1 MGQFVTMKEEATVG
15 TARRIYEAL
24 KAQVLDGTYGAEAL
38 LPSTRALAAEL
49 GVSRTTVTAA
59 YEQLL
64 SEGYL
69 ESRQGARSR
78 VALLAARQGPGSV
91 AAPGRPPSQKH
102 RDKGAAAV
110 RLSRL
115 GAALCDGPIWM
126 PPVSARLIADFR
138 YGDLSAADFPEEA
151 WRQSVNAALR
161 RRRPRLAYDHPAGSS
176 ALRMALQAYLWR
188 ARGLSCDPDQIVVV
202 NGSQQGLDLAARVLV
217 DAGDRVAMED
227 PGYVMARR
235 VFAAA
240 GAAVVPVAVDAEG
253 LRTDILEQLEDARLA
268 YVTPSHQFP
277 LGSVLSARRRQ
288 ALLAW
293 SRRTG
298 AYVLEDDYDGEYRY
312 DIRPIPPLQTM
323 GQAENV
329 LYLGTISKSLSPML
343 RLGYLVVPPPLV
355 PAFAA
360 AKQLIDRHSP
370 SLEQEALAAMIA
382 SGAYERHIR
391 RSRRNNG
398 RRREALLTALKA
410 ELGDAVTISGA
421 DAGLHVVV
429 WFEQLEKAQE
439 DALIARARAA
449 GVGLYPVSPLYAA
462 DDAGHRPDRAGIVM
476 GYASL
481 EAAEIGKGVA
491 ALAQVLRSWGDE
503 KAEAKPS

>member
-1 MGQFVTMKEEATVG
+1 MKDEATVG
-15 TARRIYEAL
+15 TTRRIYAAL
-24 KAQVLDGTYGAEAL
+24 KAQILDGTYGAEAL

-78 VALLAARQGPGSV
+78 VARLADRQGSASS
-91 AAPGRPPSQKH
+91 AASGRPASQGH
-102 RDKGAAAV
+102 REEGRAADV

-115 GAALCDGPIWM
+115 GAALRDGPVWV
-126 PPVSARLIADFR
+126 PPTSAAVIADFR
-138 YGDLSAADFPEEA
+138 YGDLSATDFPEQA
-151 WRQSVNAALR
+151 WRQAVNTALR
-161 RRRPRLAYDHPAGSS
+161 RRRPRLAYEHPAGCSS
-176 ALRMALQAYLWR
+176 LRAALQAYLWR
-188 ARGLSCDPDQIVVV
+188 ARGLRCEPDQIVVV

-217 DAGDRVAMED
+217 DPGDRVAMED

-240 GAAVVPVAVDAEG
+240 GAEVVPVAVDAEG
-253 LRTDILEQLEDARLA
+253 LRTDVLERVEDARLA

-277 LGSVLSARRRQ
+277 LGSVLAARRRQ
-288 ALLAW
+288 ELLAW

-323 GQAENV
+323 AQAENV

-343 RLGYLVVPPPLV
+343 RLGYLVVPPPLF

-370 SLEQEALAAMIA
+370 VLEQEALAVMIA
-382 SGAYERHIR
+382 GGAYERHIR
-391 RSRRNNG
+391 KSRRNNG

-429 WFEQLEKAQE
+429 WFERLQKTEE
-439 DALIARARAA
+439 SALIARARAV
-449 GVGLYPVSPLYAA
+449 GIGLYPVSPLYAET
-462 DDAGHRPDRAGIVM
+462 DAGHRPDRAGIVM

-481 EAAEIGKGVA
+481 DEAEILRGVA
-491 ALAQVLRSWGDE
+491 ALAEVLRSWGDR
-503 KAEAKPS
+503 ADDRVTRV

>member
-1 MGQFVTMKEEATVG
+1 MVDSETSGGEASTG
-15 TARRIYEAL
+15 AARRIYEAL
-24 KAQVLDGTYGAEAL
+24 RAQILEGTYGPRDR

-78 VALLAARQGPGSV
+78 VALLRDQEAD
-91 AAPGRPPSQKH
+91 RPVKEERSKATPEPA
-102 RDKGAAAV
+102 GAA
-110 RLSRL
+110 RLSRFGAML
-115 GAALCDGPIWM
+115 GGGPAWV
-126 PPVSARLIADFR
+126 PPVSPGLVADFR
-138 YGDLSAADFPEEA
+138 YGDLSAADFPTEP
-151 WRQSVNAALR
+151 WRRAVNTALR
-161 RRRPRLAYDHPAGSS
+161 RRRQRLAYDDPGGSA
-176 ALRMALQAYLWR
+176 ALRAALQAYLWR
-188 ARGLSCDPDQIVVV
+188 ARGLRSDPGQIIIV

-217 DAGDRVAMED
+217 DPGDRVAMED

-240 GAAVVPVAVDAEG
+240 GADVVPIAVDEEG
-253 LRTDILEQLEDARLA
+253 LRTELIDGLVDARLA

-288 ALLAW
+288 ALLHW
-293 SRRTG
+293 SRSTG
-298 AYVLEDDYDGEYRY
+298 AYVIEDDYDGEYRY
-312 DIRPIPPLQTM
+312 DIQPIPPLQTM
-323 GQAENV
+323 AHADNV
-329 LYLGTISKSLSPML
+329 IYLGTISKSLSPML
-343 RLGYLVVPPPLV
+343 RLGYLVVPPSLY

-360 AKQLIDRHSP
+360 AKQLVDRHSP
-370 SLEQEALAAMIA
+370 VLEQEALAAMIS

-398 RRREALLTALKA
+398 RRREALLGALKA

-429 WFEQLEKAQE
+429 WFERLDKAE
-439 DALIARARAA
+439 EGALIARARGA
-449 GVGLYPVSPLYAA
+449 GIGLYPVSPLYAA
-462 DDAGHRPDRAGIVM
+462 ADAGHRPDRAGVVM
-476 GYASL
+476 GYAGL
-481 EAAEIGKGVA
+481 DAAEIGKGVA
-491 ALAQVLRSWGDE
+491 ALAALLRSPGTE
-503 KAEAKPS
+503 GARA

>member
-1 MGQFVTMKEEATVG
+1 MKDETAVG
-15 TARRIYEAL
+15 TTRRIYAAL
-24 KAQVLDGTYGAEAL
+24 KAQILEGTYGAEAL

-64 SEGYL
+64 SEGFL

-78 VALLAARQGPGSV
+78 VARLADRHGTGSAATSGRQAGHRV
-91 AAPGRPPSQKH
+91 QEEGRPP
-102 RDKGAAAV
+102 DV

-115 GAALCDGPIWM
+115 GAALRDGPVWM
-126 PPVSARLIADFR
+126 PSASSRLIADFR
-138 YGDLSAADFPEEA
+138 YGDLSATDFPDKA
-151 WRQSVNAALR
+151 WRQAVNTTLR
-161 RRRPRLAYDHPAGSS
+161 RRRPRLAYEHPAGSS
-176 ALRMALQAYLWR
+176 SLRSALQAYLWR
-188 ARGLSCDPDQIVVV
+188 ARGLRCEAEQIVVV

-217 DAGDRVAMED
+217 DPGDRVAIED
-227 PGYVMARR
+227 PGYVMAHR

-240 GAAVVPVAVDAEG
+240 GAEVIPVAVDAEG
-253 LRTDILEQLEDARLA
+253 LRTDALERVADARLA

-277 LGSVLSARRRQ
+277 LGSVLAARRRQ
-288 ALLAW
+288 ELLAW

-323 GQAENV
+323 APAENV

-343 RLGYLVVPPPLV
+343 RLGYLVVPPPLF

-370 SLEQEALAAMIA
+370 VLEQEALAAMIA

-391 RSRRNNG
+391 KSRRNNG

-410 ELGDAVTISGA
+410 EFGDQVTISGA

-429 WFEQLEKAQE
+429 WFERLEKTE
-439 DALIARARAA
+439 ESALVAGARAA

-462 DDAGHRPDRAGIVM
+462 ADAGHRPDRAGIVM

-481 EAAEIGKGVA
+481 EAAEIAKGVA
-491 ALAQVLRSWGDE
+491 ALAEVLRNCTT
-503 KAEAKPS
+503 APLIA

>member
-1 MGQFVTMKEEATVG
+1 MKEESTVG

-78 VALLAARQGPGSV
+78 VALLAARQSPGSV
-91 AAPGRPPSQKH
+91 AAPGRPASQKH

-115 GAALCDGPIWM
+115 GAALCDGPIWT

-288 ALLAW
+288 ELLAW

-462 DDAGHRPDRAGIVM
+462 GDAGHRPDRAGIVM

-491 ALAQVLRSWGDE
+491 ALAQLLRSWGDE

>member
-1 MGQFVTMKEEATVG
+1 MKDETAVG
-15 TARRIYEAL
+15 TTRRIYAAL
-24 KAQVLDGTYGAEAL
+24 KAQILEGTYGAEAL

-64 SEGYL
+64 SEGFL

-78 VALLAARQGPGSV
+78 VARLADRHGTGSAATSGRQAGHRV
-91 AAPGRPPSQKH
+91 QEEGRPP
-102 RDKGAAAV
+102 DV

-115 GAALCDGPIWM
+115 GAALRDGPVWM
-126 PPVSARLIADFR
+126 PSASSRLIADFR
-138 YGDLSAADFPEEA
+138 YGDLSATDFPDKA
-151 WRQSVNAALR
+151 WRQAVNTTLR
-161 RRRPRLAYDHPAGSS
+161 RRRPRLAYEHPAGCSS
-176 ALRMALQAYLWR
+176 LRSALQAYLWR
-188 ARGLSCDPDQIVVV
+188 ARGLRCEAEQIVVV

-217 DAGDRVAMED
+217 DPGDRVAIED

-240 GAAVVPVAVDAEG
+240 GAEVIPVAVDAEG
-253 LRTDILEQLEDARLA
+253 LRTDALERVADARLA

-277 LGSVLSARRRQ
+277 LGSVLAARRRQ
-288 ALLAW
+288 ELLAW

-323 GQAENV
+323 APAENV

-343 RLGYLVVPPPLV
+343 RLGYLVVPPPLF

-370 SLEQEALAAMIA
+370 VLEQEALAAMIT

-391 RSRRNNG
+391 KSRRNNG

-410 ELGDAVTISGA
+410 QLGDAVTISGA

-429 WFEQLEKAQE
+429 WFERLEKTE
-439 DALIARARAA
+439 ESALIARARAA

-462 DDAGHRPDRAGIVM
+462 ADAGHRPDRAGIVM

-481 EAAEIGKGVA
+481 EAAEIAKGVA
-491 ALAQVLRSWGDE
+491 ALAEVLRNW
-503 KAEAKPS
+503 ATAPLIA

>member
-1 MGQFVTMKEEATVG
+1 MCQLVAETNEARGG
-15 TARRIYEAL
+15 TTRRIYEAL
-24 KAQVLDGTYGAEAL
+24 KAQILDGTYGPKDR
-38 LPSTRALAAEL
+38 LPSTRVLAAEL

-64 SEGYL
+64 SEGFL
-69 ESRQGARSR
+69 ESRQGAPSR
-78 VALLAARQGPGSV
+78 VALLSERPDTKRAPKARFSASAAMP
-91 AAPGRPPSQKH
+91 AASI
-102 RDKGAAAV
+102 
-110 RLSRL
+110 RLSRF
-115 GAALCDGPIWM
+115 GAALSDGPSWA
-126 PPVSARLIADFR
+126 PSQAGALVADFR
-138 YGDLSAADFPEEA
+138 YGDLSAADFPAQA
-151 WRQSVNAALR
+151 WRRAVNMVLR
-161 RRRPRLAYDHPAGSS
+161 RRQPRLAYDDPGGSEE
-176 ALRMALQAYLWR
+176 LRAALQAYLWR
-188 ARGLSCDPDQIVVV
+188 ARGLRCESRQIIIV

-217 DAGDRVAMED
+217 DPGDRVAIED

-240 GAAVVPVAVDAEG
+240 GAEVVPIPVDEEG
-253 LRTDILEQLEDARLA
+253 LRIEPLAGLGAVRLA

-288 ALLAW
+288 ELLAW
-293 SRRTG
+293 SGQSG

-323 GQAENV
+323 GHAENV

-343 RLGYLVVPPPLV
+343 RLGYLVVPPPFY

-370 SLEQEALAAMIA
+370 SLDQEALAAMIA

-391 RSRRNNG
+391 RSRRSNG
-398 RRREALLTALKA
+398 RRREALLAALKV
-410 ELGDAVTISGA
+410 ELGDQVTITGA

-429 WFEQLEKAQE
+429 WFERLDRTREGE
-439 DALIARARAA
+439 LITRARAA
-449 GVGLYPVSPLYAA
+449 GIGLYPVSPLYSA

-481 EAAEIGKGVA
+481 EEAEIRKGVS
-491 ALAQVLRSWGDE
+491 ALAEMLHCWGV
-503 KAEAKPS
+503 